1 MYQLYYRTY
10 QMALRSVSKFLPWRE
25 PKVFSGYNS
34 INQLVPFLVENDLH
48 RLLVVTDKGI
58 SKIGLMSNL
67 LEQMKDKQIAA
78 FIYDDTVPNPTITNI
93 EEAYTMYKENQ
104 CQAIIAFGGGSPIDC
119 AKAVLA
125 KLAKPNQSIANMRGL
140 MKIRK
145 RESFLIAVP
154 TTAGTGSEAT
164 LAAVISDPSN
174 QEKYPLMDPV
184 LIPDVAVLDP
194 LLTKNLPPHL
204 TATTGMD
211 ALTHAIEVYIGKNMT
226 NETREA
232 SRKAIQLVFENIYIA
247 YKDGSNLEARKNM
260 LEASYLA
267 GFAFTRSYVGN
278 VHAIAHTLGA
288 FYNTPH
294 GLANAIIL
302 PHVLQYYR
310 EIVYER
316 LAELSDLIKV
326 SEQTEPIDE
335 KANRFIEEI
344 KRLNQR
350 MELPDHLPEIR
361 DEDLPQMIARAH
373 REANPLYPV
382 PKVFTKKDFEQV
394 YKMIRG

>member
-1 MYQLYYRTY
+1 
-10 QMALRSVSKFLPWRE
+10 
-25 PKVFSGYNS
+25 
-34 INQLVPFLVENDLH
+34 
-48 RLLVVTDKGI
+48 
-58 SKIGLMSNL
+58 
-67 LEQMKDKQIAA
+67 
-78 FIYDDTVPNPTITNI
+78 
-93 EEAYTMYKENQ
+93 
-104 CQAIIAFGGGSPIDC
+104 
-119 AKAVLA
+119 
-125 KLAKPNQSIANMRGL
+125 
-140 MKIRK
+140 
-145 RESFLIAVP
+145 
-154 TTAGTGSEAT
+154 
-164 LAAVISDPSN
+164 
-174 QEKYPLMDPV
+174 MDPV

-211 ALTHAIEVYIGKNMT
+211 ALTHAIEVYIGNNMT

-335 KANRFIEEI
+335 KANRFIKEI

-394 YKMIRG
+394 IK